1 MADDANDLFIF
12 GDDFE
17 AILEILESDEG
28 LEEQFVAAVSEVS
41 VRRFSKNSILAWVS
55 LYRESMHATFCN
67 LTCRGADEQMVKLN
81 LLVKFS
87 SSA

>member
-41 VRRFSKNSILAWVS
+41 VRRFSKNSILA
-55 LYRESMHATFCN
+55 
-67 LTCRGADEQMVKLN
+67 
-81 LLVKFS
+81 
-87 SSA
+87 